1 MPPNKLKLLGGCLL
15 LLLTVAG
22 TLTLIS
28 RGLSTAP
35 DVTFKYI
42 DDGRQ
47 VNLKHLGNRP
57 VLVTFWA
64 TSCPGCMK
72 EIPHLIDLYNGL
84 SAQGLEI
91 VGVAMAYDPPDRVLA
106 MTRHRNIPYPITLDL
121 DGSIARAFDD
131 VTLTPTTFLIAP
143 GGRIIAHIVGE
154 LNMKKLRR
162 QISDLLTQSQVTSH
176 EIQEPLHYQ
185 G

>member
-1 MPPNKLKLLGGCLL
+1 MLQSKIRAFGGGVLL
-15 LLLTVAG
+15 LIVIAG
-22 TLTLIS
+22 AWTIHS
-28 RGLSTAP
+28 QRFSKAP

-42 DDGRQ
+42 DGRQ
-47 VNLKHLGNRP
+47 VELKHLESHP

-72 EIPHLIDLYNGL
+72 EMPRLITLYKTM

-106 MTRHRNIPYPITLDL
+106 MTSLRKIPYPIALDM
-121 DGSIARAFDD
+121 DGSIARAFDN
-131 VTLTPTTFLIAP
+131 VTLTPTSFLIAP
-143 GGRIIAHIVGE
+143 DGRIIAHIVGE
-154 LNMKKLRR
+154 LDMEKLRG
-162 QISDLLTQSQVTSH
+162 QISAMRIRPQVTSH
-176 EIQEPLHYQ
+176 ESQEPLDKQ